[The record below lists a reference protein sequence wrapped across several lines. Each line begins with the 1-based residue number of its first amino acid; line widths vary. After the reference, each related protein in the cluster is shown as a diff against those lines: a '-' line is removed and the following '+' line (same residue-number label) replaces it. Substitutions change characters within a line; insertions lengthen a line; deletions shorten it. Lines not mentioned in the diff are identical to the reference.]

1 MPARICLHRPDAVR
15 RAKANPAAGASR
27 PPDGIFEDAP
37 TLHRGIEHFQGA
49 AAGVDLVV
57 MGEFGEALED
67 PEQVLV
73 PGTAQNLHIAG
84 PALRAEW
91 PEPCQLITALDRR
104 RPVGVVPRVP

>member
-1 MPARICLHRPDAVR
+1 MPCGALR
-15 RAKANPAAGASR
+15 RTPLLELLGLPTVYSKTP
-27 PPDGIFEDAP
+27 P